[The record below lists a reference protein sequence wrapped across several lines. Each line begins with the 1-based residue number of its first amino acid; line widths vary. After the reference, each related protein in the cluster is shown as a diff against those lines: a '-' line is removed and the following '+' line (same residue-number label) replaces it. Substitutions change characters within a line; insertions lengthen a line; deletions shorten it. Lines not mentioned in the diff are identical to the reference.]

1 MEREEL
7 EKEIKKVFG
16 SGSSLVVK
24 ANPQD
29 YFDLIQQLILIEIP
43 EPQEGSPRGIILFSH
58 DQAARDF
65 EAFIQDAFKK
75 YDLTSDLIVE
85 KGQRLK
91 QRNDLYFGTEL
102 IIGTP
107 KRLCEMYYQNGFN
120 IGELRFF
127 MILDVNE
134 IFKKGL
140 RGFVSRISE
149 SLPKCK
155 KIVFETKGKEAHV
168 KLYCQEFL
176 SPFKRL
182 KES

>member
-1 MEREEL
+1 M
-7 EKEIKKVFG
+7 
-16 SGSSLVVK
+16 
-24 ANPQD
+24 
-29 YFDLIQQLILIEIP
+29 
-43 EPQEGSPRGIILFSH
+43 FSH

-176 SPFKRL
+176 YPFKRL

>member
-1 MEREEL
+1 M
-7 EKEIKKVFG
+7 
-16 SGSSLVVK
+16 
-24 ANPQD
+24 
-29 YFDLIQQLILIEIP
+29 
-43 EPQEGSPRGIILFSH
+43 
-58 DQAARDF
+58 
-65 EAFIQDAFKK
+65 
-75 YDLTSDLIVE
+75 TSDLIIE

-155 KIVFETKGKEAHV
+155 KIVFETYTSSQKIVNLKRDSRITVLLEDGLEYSNLRGVMIRGTSLLTEESAEVERIAREVIKRNQPEVPEEMLDDAAASLALKRTVVTIVPEKTVSWDHGKI
-168 KLYCQEFL
+168 F
-176 SPFKRL
+176 
-182 KES
+182 